1 MSDSA
6 SVVEIKTMDSLK
18 ELFANNTYVAID
30 FYATWCPPCK
40 MISPVFEKLA
50 TANGVPSVFA
60 LAKINVDELREAAA
74 AYNITAMPTF
84 LFFKEGQQVAVNG
97 NKVVRGADVHSLTS
111 ALEKM
116 GDLAKKRTAEL

>member
-1 MSDSA
+1 MSTPA
-6 SVVEIKTMDSLK
+6 SVVEISNMEALK
-18 ELFANNTYVAID
+18 ELFAKNTYVAID

-50 TANGVPSVFA
+50 GAHGVPAVFA

-84 LFFKEGQQVAVNG
+84 MFFKDGQQVAVNG
-97 NKVVRGADVHSLTS
+97 NNMIRGADVHSLTS

-116 GDLAKKRTAEL
+116 GGLAKKRAEEL